1 MKKVFFVAFAL
12 LFAVKCAL
20 AASAKIGGVTYQ
32 YAVNDYW
39 FDEETGEEYDGQYAV
54 ITGAKGAKGKLSIPK
69 KIGKYP
75 VLKIGNYAFEENNAI
90 TSVVI
95 PAGVKEIGSYA
106 FEECGKITSVSLP
119 EGLAII
125 GFDAFCGCR
134 KLGDITIPS
143 TVHPA
148 YGHES
153 IAFCFCYAMKN
164 ITVAEGSKYYRSI
177 DGVAYTADG
186 STLVFY
192 PPGRTGAFEIPEDVT
207 ILTDEAFAGTRVS
220 SVFIHTGVEWIGEG
234 AFLECHSLKA
244 ITVDS
249 DNSEYKDIDGVLFTK
264 DGSRFL
270 SYPAGKST
278 ATIYTLPQTV
288 TEICNDAFAGCK
300 FKGIILPSTLSRLS
314 YETFE
319 GCESLTSVVLGAGL
333 QTVDDNSFYYTPK
346 LASVTVPSSVSV
358 IENYSFEECGTK
370 KGVIYYPKSAKVGR
384 YAFADSPAKRVA
396 YASAKTVS
404 FDLNYEGA
412 GDYLYDRN
420 VVGGQP
426 VGILPT
432 PKRAEYGFAGWY
444 TAPVGGTKISMATKI
459 TKDSMFYAHWSR
471 AIDLNIVGKG
481 TVTGGAVH
489 VAGSKVT
496 LTATPAKGYAFI
508 YWDLGFAPMADDSL
522 WLKYRQPKISFTMPD
537 ESFPLWA
544 VFEKTSGDPPPKIA
558 ASSTWYVAEEEE
570 FVISVNSS
578 TDRSMSY
585 PTLKATGLPKGITLK
600 KTTESDSSYVL
611 RRTGATKPGVYTVK
625 FTATNRSG
633 KKATKSVKIVTPNAH
648 AAVDAG
654 ALNLDTDTRYE
665 LSAGLKFT
673 AADWQQLGIYS
684 DGGWKLATVTGVP
697 GLKWNASR
705 QTLTG
710 VPTGAGVYCATFT
723 VTKGSQKMTATATF
737 VVSALPKAIVGTFTG
752 CALCDYEDVY
762 DEDMGLT
769 ILEPCFGKKARKVTI
784 TVASSGKVSAK
795 IGSVSLAGTGLTL
808 DDDGNYRIY
817 INSAKKYSGYQYI
830 NRIDATINPS
840 ADYTE
845 DALTGHFGYGRVT
858 PMTGALNDDK
868 VFARKN
874 ATATSADAK
883 EIAAKYA
890 KLGKQSFVVL
900 KAPSDRGYVYDLACP
915 KCIAGADT
923 MKKTAFLKIEK
934 DGKATLSG
942 TIAGTKVSGTTYLSY
957 EYDEYDGEE
966 LEVVARFFVG
976 KFVIE
981 IRGDTEYFYSNGSL
995 FGRVWKK

>member
-95 PAGVKEIGSYA
+95 PAGVKEIGSHA

-220 SVFIHTGVEWIGEG
+220 SVFIHSGVEWIGEG

-333 QTVDDNSFYYTPK
+333 ETVDDNSFYYTPK

-578 TDRSMSY
+578 TDMSMSY

-673 AADWQQLGIYS
+673 AADWQELGIYS

-710 VPTGAGVYCATFT
+710 IPSKGGIYTATFT
-723 VTKGSQKMTATATF
+723 VTKGKTSYTATATF
-737 VVSALPKAIVGTFTG
+737 VIKSLPSAVVGTFNGYCSPPNWYGEFADNTSY
-752 CALCDYEDVY
+752 ALWRNS
-762 DEDMGLT
+762 
-769 ILEPCFGKKARKVTI
+769 RKVTV
-784 TVASSGKVSAK
+784 TVASSGKVTAK

-915 KCIAGADT
+915 NCIAGADT

-981 IRGDTEYFYSNGSL
+981 IRGDTEYFYSDGSL